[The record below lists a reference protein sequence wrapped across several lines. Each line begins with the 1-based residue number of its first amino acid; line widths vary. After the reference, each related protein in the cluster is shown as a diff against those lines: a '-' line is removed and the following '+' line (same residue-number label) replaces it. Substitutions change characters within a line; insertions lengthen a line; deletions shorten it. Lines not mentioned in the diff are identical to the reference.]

1 MKFKSIVIS
10 YNCVQLFWFYIFYLF
25 LCTILVLV
33 EWGEGGRG
41 EAQRPSQT
49 TSSCLIVKVRQ
60 SPVKVGP
67 SLFVGPCGEI
77 TKSLL
82 HIPVKLPRV
91 FRLRPVAALQF

>member
-1 MKFKSIVIS
+1 MVQHILFIPV
-10 YNCVQLFWFYIFYLF
+10 YNIGVGR
-25 LCTILVLV
+25 VGGG
-33 EWGEGGRG
+33 GEG

-77 TKSLL
+77 TKALL
-82 HIPVKLPRV
+82 HIPVKLPQV
-91 FRLRPVAALQF
+91 FRLRPVAALQFQEL